1 MMTRRR
7 LLGFGLALIALAG
20 LGVWWDFSAALRV
33 ERERVSHGS
42 QVVPSRFGQIEYS
55 TLGQGAPVLVSHG
68 AGGGF
73 DQVMLG
79 VDRLRGAGYRVVAP
93 SRFGYLRSASPPD
106 PSPENQ
112 ADAYA
117 VLLDDLHID
126 KAAVVGI
133 SAGTLSALQ
142 FAARHPERCRALVL
156 IVPAVTLGGNGLP
169 PHGPLAAKDPVSR
182 AIIDYTL
189 RSDFIYWLS
198 ITLARDPM
206 IRAILATDPALVEA
220 AKPAERRRV
229 LDVLWHVLPLSERAQ
244 GLLDDGRNVTAPFT
258 LALDRVMVPTLVVS
272 LQDDYYGT
280 IVPARIIAAK
290 IPGARLLTYKSGG
303 HLWVGHDAEMFAAVD
318 AFLRQN

>member
-1 MMTRRR
+1 M
-7 LLGFGLALIALAG
+7 
-20 LGVWWDFSAALRV
+20 
-33 ERERVSHGS
+33 
-42 QVVPSRFGQIEYS
+42 
-55 TLGQGAPVLVSHG
+55 
-68 AGGGF
+68 
-73 DQVMLG
+73 
-79 VDRLRGAGYRVVAP
+79 
-93 SRFGYLRSASPPD
+93 
-106 PSPENQ
+106 
-112 ADAYA
+112 
-117 VLLDDLHID
+117 HID

-280 IVPARIIAAK
+280 IVPARIIASK